1 LIKTTV
7 FARYASKYL
16 HLSFESADG
25 RSKYWIY
32 LDGI

>member
-1 LIKTTV
+1 MS
-7 FARYASKYL
+7 SKYL